1 MENILSLN
9 EEVELIIKKKIPI
22 CKGNPCICSEE
33 IKGIYYEELKDVLA
47 RFNQEY
53 LVAHPTRIRF
63 FNQPSNPNSTIL
75 F

>member
-1 MENILSLN
+1 MENILSLY
-9 EEVELIIKKKIPI
+9 EEVELIIKKKSPV
-22 CKGNPCICSEE
+22 CKSNPCICSEE

-53 LVAHPTRIRF
+53 LVTHRTRIRF
-63 FNQPSNPNSTIL
+63 FNQPNNPNSIIL

>member
-9 EEVELIIKKKIPI
+9 EEVELIIKKKFPV
-22 CKGNPCICSEE
+22 CKSNSCICSEE
-33 IKGIYYEELKDVLA
+33 RRRMYYEELKDVLA

-53 LVAHPTRIRF
+53 LVTHPTKIRF
-63 FNQPSNPNSTIL
+63 INQSINPNSIIL